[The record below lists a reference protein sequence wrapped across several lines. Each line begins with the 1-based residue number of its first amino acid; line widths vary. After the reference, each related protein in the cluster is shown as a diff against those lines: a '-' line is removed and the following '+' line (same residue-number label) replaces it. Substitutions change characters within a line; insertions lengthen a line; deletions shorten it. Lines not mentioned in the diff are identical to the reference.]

1 METPDQNSPDVLS
14 EEILAEARR
23 ECDEILHRAQQ
34 ESALLLA
41 SAAAETEKTRR
52 EKLASAP
59 AEAARRTELVLATIP
74 VETGRLRSARI
85 EAILEKIREEA
96 RCQLLALNFD
106 GHEAA
111 VALAAEAISQMPGT
125 DFVLKISAADH
136 AAFGHKLAKEISPRI
151 GRSTLNLTVSADPAM
166 TEGGVIVQDTAGIRI
181 WDNRLLA
188 RLERLWPELRRQIA
202 VQNLLADES
211 GNGTGVSPESSNITS
226 SHCSAETHR
235 RDACATTKAMT
246 AATHPVVSRI
256 NGPTV
261 TAGGMAGAQM
271 YEVVQVGEL
280 GLVGEVVRLIG
291 DRATI
296 QVYEDTTMLKPGA
309 PIRRTGQPLS
319 VWLGPGL
326 VGNIYDG
333 IQRPLPGIATHSGA
347 WIRRGEKM
355 PALDLE
361 KRWTFEPCVHSG
373 ETVVAGQAIGHVAET
388 PLVKHH
394 VMLPPDVTGKVNSI
408 VSQGDFNLC
417 ETLAVIE
424 TASGSREITMLQKWP
439 VRVAR
444 PIRERLRIV
453 EPLITGQRIIDTFF
467 PIGKGG
473 CAAIPGG
480 FGTGKTITQ
489 HQLAKWSDAEIIV
502 FIGCGERGNEMTE
515 VLREFP
521 ELKDPRSGRPLMER
535 TILIANTSNM
545 PVAAREVSIYTGITL
560 AEYYR
565 DMGKSVAVFAD
576 STSRWAEAL
585 RELAARLEEMPAEEG
600 FPATLPT
607 RLAQFYERGGAV
619 TTLAGER
626 GSVSIV
632 GAVSPPGGD
641 FSEPVTQHTRRF
653 IRCFWALD
661 TVLANARHYP
671 SINWLQSYSEYVE
684 DVGAWWEKLSPDWSE
699 MRTEALTLLQR
710 EDRLQQIVKLVGPD
724 ALPDSQRLILF
735 IAEIF
740 KDGFLAQSA
749 FDETDMY
756 CSPERQV
763 ALLRII
769 LTLYRRGRDLIQAGA
784 PLARLRA
791 LACVPLVMRAKSAI
805 ATAEKLAELKK
816 RVGEEL
822 DALAKEFPHVEHH
835 ETKNQRQKI

>member
-1 METPDQNSPDVLS
+1 MTG
-14 EEILAEARR
+14 A
-23 ECDEILHRAQQ
+23 
-34 ESALLLA
+34 
-41 SAAAETEKTRR
+41 
-52 EKLASAP
+52 
-59 AEAARRTELVLATIP
+59 IP
-74 VETGRLRSARI
+74 
-85 EAILEKIREEA
+85 
-96 RCQLLALNFD
+96 
-106 GHEAA
+106 
-111 VALAAEAISQMPGT
+111 
-125 DFVLKISAADH
+125 
-136 AAFGHKLAKEISPRI
+136 
-151 GRSTLNLTVSADPAM
+151 
-166 TEGGVIVQDTAGIRI
+166 
-181 WDNRLLA
+181 
-188 RLERLWPELRRQIA
+188 
-202 VQNLLADES
+202 S
-211 GNGTGVSPESSNITS
+211 G
-226 SHCSAETHR
+226 
-235 RDACATTKAMT
+235 
-246 AATHPVVSRI
+246 PVVTRV

-271 YEVVQVGEL
+271 YEVVQVGDL

-291 DRATI
+291 DRATV
-296 QVYEDTTMLKPGA
+296 QVYEDTTMLRPGA

-333 IQRPLPGIATHSGA
+333 VQRPLPGIQARSGA

-355 PALDLE
+355 PALDLD
-361 KRWTFEPCVHSG
+361 KSWRFEPCAQPG
-373 ETVVAGQAIGHVAET
+373 ETVVAGQAVGSVAET
-388 PLVKHH
+388 PLVRHQIL
-394 VMLPPDVTGKVNSI
+394 LPPDVFGKVKSI
-408 VSQGDFNLC
+408 VGKGDYNLSK
-417 ETLAVIE
+417 TLAVVE
-424 TASGSREITMLQKWP
+424 TASGPREITMLQQWP
-439 VRVAR
+439 VRLPR

-473 CAAIPGG
+473 AAAIPGG

-521 ELKDPRSGRPLMER
+521 ELKDPRTGRPLMER

-661 TVLANARHYP
+661 TELANARHYP
-671 SINWLQSYSEYVE
+671 SIHWLHSYSEYVE
-684 DVGAWWEKLSPDWSE
+684 DVGAWWEKQSPDWSE
-699 MRTEALTLLQR
+699 IRTEALTLLQR

-724 ALPDSQRLILF
+724 ALPDSQRLVLF
-735 IAEIF
+735 IAEIL

-749 FDETDMY
+749 FDENDMY
-756 CSPERQV
+756 CAPERQV

-769 LTLYRRGRDLIQAGA
+769 LMLYRRGRDLIQAGA
-784 PLARLRA
+784 PLARLRG
-791 LACVPLVMRAKSAI
+791 LACVPQVVRAKSAI
-805 ATAEKLAELKK
+805 GTAEKLVELQKS
-816 RVGEEL
+816 VGEEL
-822 DALAKEFPHVEHH
+822 DALAKEFARKTE
-835 ETKNQRQKI
+835 